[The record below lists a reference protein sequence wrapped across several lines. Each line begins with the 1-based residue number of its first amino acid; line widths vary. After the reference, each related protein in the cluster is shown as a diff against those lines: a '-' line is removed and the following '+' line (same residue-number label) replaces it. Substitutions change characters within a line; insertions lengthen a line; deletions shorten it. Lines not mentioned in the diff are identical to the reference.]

1 MKFDD
6 LKFKII
12 SPSPNYDTFRYFPVG
27 GATIRTASHGERE
40 REKERKRKKKQ
51 LENMKAADGRRR
63 NGRKS
68 MKMADK
74 GSGLNMYFTV

>member
-1 MKFDD
+1 MIHFDIFQLAEPPFGQRVMD
-6 LKFKII
+6 K
-12 SPSPNYDTFRYFPVG
+12 
-27 GATIRTASHGERE
+27 ERE
-40 REKERKRKKKQ
+40 RKRGKERKKKQ

-63 NGRKS
+63 NGRKN

>member
-12 SPSPNYDTFRYFPVG
+12 SSSPNYDTFRYFPVG

-40 REKERKRKKKQ
+40 REKERKRKKEKVVRKY
-51 LENMKAADGRRR
+51 EGSRWTKKERKEEYE
-63 NGRKS
+63 NGR
-68 MKMADK
+68 
-74 GSGLNMYFTV
+74 

>member
-1 MKFDD
+1 MIHFDIFQLAEPPFGQRVMD
-6 LKFKII
+6 K
-12 SPSPNYDTFRYFPVG
+12 
-27 GATIRTASHGERE
+27 ERE
-40 REKERKRKKKQ
+40 RKRGKERKKKQ